1 MIPKLVLNKYPYEL
15 LTGKNMDIMY
25 GFWIEMSVSLF
36 INNQSQSPGQ
46 WDIVMQR
53 AFEWNKCS

>member
-25 GFWIEMSVSLF
+25 GF
-36 INNQSQSPGQ
+36 
-46 WDIVMQR
+46 
-53 AFEWNKCS
+53 